1 MKKIFIIS
9 VLAIV
14 FLFTSCEKTKT
25 YGIDTTVND
34 EINYFIWKGLNTF
47 YLWQKEVPD
56 LADDRFANFADLYIY
71 FRGYSSPEDIFES
84 LLNKPADRFSWIVDD
99 YVALENSFNGI
110 NLSNGMEFGLVQYTN
125 GSDNVFGYVRYVI
138 ENSDADTK
146 GVSRGMIFNSIN
158 GSQLTLTN
166 YKDLLFSDDIN
177 YTIGFADYNDGV
189 PNSNNNDISLLKQEL
204 QENPIAITKV
214 FTEGT
219 NKIGY
224 LLYNQFARNYDG
236 QLNAAFSNLKSEGI
250 NELIIDLRYNGGG
263 SVSSATYLGS
273 MVTGQF
279 NGALY
284 SQQVWND
291 KVRDALPAERFLNNF
306 TDEIKNTDS
315 NGDIVL
321 QESINSLGLDK
332 VYFITTYSSASAS
345 ELVINSLSSYI
356 DVKLVGKTTR
366 GKQVGSI
373 TLYDSDNLQKNGSN
387 LNPDHK
393 YAMQPLVLEISNK
406 DNINYPNGIIP
417 GNTLPGIELGEDYNN
432 LGVLGERSD
441 PLLDRTLIYITTG
454 SKTSNKTDNSYD
466 FNEIFN
472 SKLAT
477 PAKEYMFIEVK
488 ENNLIIKNLGL

>member
-1 MKKIFIIS
+1 MKKNFIIS
-9 VLAIV
+9 VLAII

-25 YGIDTTVND
+25 YSIDATVND

-56 LADDRFANFADLYIY
+56 LADDRFANFTDLYFY
-71 FRGYSSPEDIFES
+71 FSGYSSPEDVFES
-84 LLNKPADRFSWIVDD
+84 LLNKPADRFSWIVED
-99 YVALENSFNGI
+99 YVALENSFQGI
-110 NLSNGMEFGLVQYTN
+110 NVSNGMEFGLVQYTN

-138 ENSDADTK
+138 ANSNADTK
-146 GVSRGMIFNSIN
+146 GISRGMIFNSIN

-166 YKDLLFSDDIN
+166 YKNLLFSDDIS

-189 PNSNNNDISLLKQEL
+189 PNANNNDISLLKEEL
-204 QENPIAITKV
+204 QENPVAITKV

-250 NELIIDLRYNGGG
+250 TDLIIDLRYNGGG

-279 NGALY
+279 NGDLY
-284 SQQVWND
+284 SQEVWND
-291 KVRDALPAERFLNNF
+291 KIKNALPAERFLNNF

-315 NGDIVL
+315 NRNVVL
-321 QESINSLGLDK
+321 QERINSLGLDN
-332 VYFITTYSSASAS
+332 VYFITTYSTASAS
-345 ELVINSLSSYI
+345 ELVINSLSSHI

-373 TLYDSDNLQKNGSN
+373 TLYDSDNLQRTGDN
-387 LNPDHK
+387 LNTNHT

-432 LGVLGERSD
+432 LGVLGERTD

-454 SKTSNKTDNSYD
+454 SKISNKKVNSFD
-466 FNEIFN
+466 FNEVFN

-477 PAKEYMFIEVK
+477 PAKEYMFIDMK
-488 ENNLIIKNLGL
+488 KK

>member
-1 MKKIFIIS
+1 MKKNFIIN
-9 VLAIV
+9 VLAII

-25 YGIDTTVND
+25 YGIDATVND

-56 LADDRFANFADLYIY
+56 LADDRFANFTDLYFY
-71 FRGYSSPEDIFES
+71 FRGYSSPEDVFES
-84 LLNKPADRFSWIVDD
+84 LLNKPADRFSWIVED
-99 YVALENSFNGI
+99 YVALENSFQGI
-110 NLSNGMEFGLVQYTN
+110 NVSNGMEFGLVQYTN

-138 ENSDADTK
+138 ANSNADTK

-166 YKDLLFSDDIN
+166 YKNLLFNNDIS
-177 YTIGFADYNDGV
+177 YTIGFADYNDGA
-189 PNSNNNDISLLKQEL
+189 PNSNNNDISLLKEEL
-204 QENPIAITKV
+204 QENPVAITKV
-214 FTEGT
+214 FTEGA

-224 LLYNQFARNYDG
+224 LMYNQFARNYDG

-250 NELIIDLRYNGGG
+250 TDLIIDLRYNGGG

-279 NGALY
+279 NGDLY
-284 SQQVWND
+284 SQEVWND
-291 KVRDALPAERFLNNF
+291 KVRNALPAERFLNNF

-315 NGDIVL
+315 NGNVIL
-321 QESINSLGLDK
+321 QESINSLGLDN

-345 ELVINSLSSYI
+345 ELVINSLSSHI

-373 TLYDSDNLQKNGSN
+373 TLYDSDNLQRTGDN
-387 LNPDHK
+387 LNTNHT

-432 LGVLGERSD
+432 LGVLGERTD

-454 SKTSNKTDNSYD
+454 SKTSNKKVNSFD
-466 FNEIFN
+466 FNEVFN

-477 PAKEYMFIEVK
+477 PAKEYMFIDMK
-488 ENNLIIKNLGL
+488 KK

>member
-1 MKKIFIIS
+1 MKKNFIIN
-9 VLAIV
+9 VLAII

-25 YGIDTTVND
+25 YGIDATVND

-56 LADDRFANFADLYIY
+56 LADDRFANFTDLYFY
-71 FRGYSSPEDIFES
+71 FRGYSSPEDVFES
-84 LLNKPADRFSWIVDD
+84 LLNKPADRFSWIVED
-99 YVALENSFNGI
+99 YVALENSFQGI
-110 NLSNGMEFGLVQYTN
+110 NVSNGMEFGLVQYTN

-138 ENSDADTK
+138 ANSNADTR
-146 GVSRGMIFNSIN
+146 GISRGMIFNSIN

-166 YKDLLFSDDIN
+166 YKNLLFSDDIS

-189 PNSNNNDISLLKQEL
+189 PNANNNDISLLKEEL
-204 QENPIAITKV
+204 QENPVAITKV

-224 LLYNQFARNYDG
+224 LMYNQFARNYDG

-250 NELIIDLRYNGGG
+250 TDLIIDLRYNGGG

-279 NGALY
+279 NGDLY
-284 SQQVWND
+284 SQEVWND
-291 KVRDALPAERFLNNF
+291 KVRNALPAERFLNNF

-315 NGDIVL
+315 NRNVVL
-321 QESINSLGLDK
+321 QERINSLGLDN
-332 VYFITTYSSASAS
+332 VYFITTYSTASAS
-345 ELVINSLSSYI
+345 ELVINSLSSHI

-373 TLYDSDNLQKNGSN
+373 TLYDSDNLQRTGDN
-387 LNPDHK
+387 LNTNHT

-432 LGVLGERSD
+432 LGVLGERTD

-454 SKTSNKTDNSYD
+454 SKTSNKKVNSFD
-466 FNEIFN
+466 FNEVFN

-477 PAKEYMFIEVK
+477 PAKEYMFIDMK
-488 ENNLIIKNLGL
+488 KK

>member
-1 MKKIFIIS
+1 MKKNFIIN
-9 VLAIV
+9 VLAII

-25 YGIDTTVND
+25 YGIDATVND

-56 LADDRFANFADLYIY
+56 LADDRFANFTDLYFY
-71 FRGYSSPEDIFES
+71 FRGYSSPEDVFES
-84 LLNKPADRFSWIVDD
+84 LLNKPADRFSWIVED
-99 YVALENSFNGI
+99 YVALENSFQGI
-110 NLSNGMEFGLVQYTN
+110 NVSNGMEFGLVQYTN

-138 ENSDADTK
+138 ANSNADTR
-146 GVSRGMIFNSIN
+146 GISRGMIFNSIN

-166 YKDLLFSDDIN
+166 YKNLLFSDDIS

-189 PNSNNNDISLLKQEL
+189 PNANNNDISLLKEEL
-204 QENPIAITKV
+204 QENPVAITKV

-224 LLYNQFARNYDG
+224 LMYNQFARNYDG

-250 NELIIDLRYNGGG
+250 TDLIIDLRYNGGG

-279 NGALY
+279 NGDLY
-284 SQQVWND
+284 SQEVWND
-291 KVRDALPAERFLNNF
+291 KIKNALPAERFLNNF

-315 NGDIVL
+315 NRNVVL
-321 QESINSLGLDK
+321 QESINSLGLDN
-332 VYFITTYSSASAS
+332 VYFITTYSTASAS
-345 ELVINSLSSYI
+345 ELVINSLSSHI

-373 TLYDSDNLQKNGSN
+373 TLYDSDNLQRTGDN
-387 LNPDHK
+387 LNTNHT

-432 LGVLGERSD
+432 LGVLGERTD

-454 SKTSNKTDNSYD
+454 SKTSNKKVNSFD
-466 FNEIFN
+466 FNEVFN

-477 PAKEYMFIEVK
+477 PAKEYMFIDMK
-488 ENNLIIKNLGL
+488 KK

>member
-1 MKKIFIIS
+1 LFLETASATSLNVRSYALKELSLIAIS
-9 VLAIV
+9 ISSA
-14 FLFTSCEKTKT
+14 
-25 YGIDTTVND
+25 
-34 EINYFIWKGLNTF
+34 
-47 YLWQKEVPD
+47 
-56 LADDRFANFADLYIY
+56 
-71 FRGYSSPEDIFES
+71 GYPDIFTWEIPS
-84 LLNKPADRFSWIVDD
+84 ILLKSFSIS
-99 YVALENSFNGI
+99 LENSFNGI